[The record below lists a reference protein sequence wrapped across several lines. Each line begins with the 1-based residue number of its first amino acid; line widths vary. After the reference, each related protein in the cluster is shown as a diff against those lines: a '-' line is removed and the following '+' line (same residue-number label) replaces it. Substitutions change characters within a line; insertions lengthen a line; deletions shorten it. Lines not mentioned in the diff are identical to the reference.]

1 MTKTKRTRK
10 TKTLRNLAWTAAL
23 LLILA
28 LLLAFDA
35 INGDPL
41 SQRWAIHRAIHY
53 AEKLYPGQTF
63 HWDER
68 TAVDGQFFN
77 YMVYVQSDQS
87 GDTNFA
93 VQTRFW
99 LLTDDEIR
107 GMEFEPDHVFYVEN
121 RWHTAYRMG
130 AEASQQAAAYLTAQA
145 PELHF
150 ASAYGAQGNIAE
162 IDLCYTEQD
171 GMAPARYVDDLPLD
185 AAFDKTLLQ
194 KVPSRLCAQI
204 LWDSKPTEADMQ
216 QVLHTLK
223 AVLEANDLPITYYDI
238 ALVPAADYADHSAF
252 LADVLESGLTPANEI
267 A

>member
-35 INGDPL
+35 LNGDPL
-41 SQRWAIHRAIHY
+41 SQRWAIHRAIRY

-93 VQTRFW
+93 VQTQFW

-107 GMEFEPDHVFYVEN
+107 GMEFELTHTFYVDH
-121 RWHTAYRMG
+121 RWNTAYRLG
-130 AEASQQAAAYLTAQA
+130 DEAAQQAAAYLSVQA
-145 PELHF
+145 PELNF
-150 ASAYGAQGNIAE
+150 ASVYGAKGNTVE

-185 AAFDKTLLQ
+185 AAFDKALLQ
-194 KVPSRLCAQI
+194 KVPSRLCAQVF
-204 LWDSKPTEADMQ
+204 WDSKPTDAAMQ
-216 QVLHTLK
+216 QVLHTIK
-223 AVLEANDLPITYYDI
+223 QVMESNDMPITYYDI
-238 ALVPAADYADHSAF
+238 TLVPNADYADHSAF